1 MIDTW
6 LLSAGIMGL
15 LALGVILRAV
25 RTPSPDDRSVATV
38 VAVALAS
45 MAALTLSIAWNALV
59 ITDVFIFLGICCLG
73 IAIWQA
79 KARGAGAA

>member
-6 LLSAGIMGL
+6 LLSAGILGL
-15 LALGVILRAV
+15 LALGMLLRAA
-25 RTPSPDDRSVATV
+25 RTPSPDDRSVAAV

-45 MAALTLSIAWNALV
+45 MAALTLSIAWNAIIV
-59 ITDVFIFLGICCLG
+59 TDLFIFLDICCLG

-79 KARGAGAA
+79 KTRGAGAA